1 MCACAPLQQQ
11 DAEQPRHQTASLRVT
26 FGGKWEQKP
35 FTSPT
40 CSSPL
45 SVSTW
50 GAPSVNQGVLWCQ
63 GLIIK
68 VKFCGHVRPEAGGQ
82 RVKGEGGLPRHTHSC
97 ASPSLP
103 ALSLSCSP
111 LPPFSMLPSPTSPSP
126 FPPGFRG
133 PTQGPGIRGCPHF
146 SSCSSLASGSSSD
159 LSSSL

>member
-1 MCACAPLQQQ
+1 MCACATLQQQ
-11 DAEQPRHQTASLRVT
+11 DAGQPRHQTASLRVT
-26 FGGKWEQKP
+26 FEVSGSR
-35 FTSPT
+35 SPSPPPT
-40 CSSPL
+40 RPSPL

-50 GAPSVNQGVLWCQ
+50 GAPPVNQGVLWCH

-82 RVKGEGGLPRHTHSC
+82 GVKGEGGLPRHPTRVLRPAC
-97 ASPSLP
+97 QVSLL
-103 ALSLSCSP
+103 LSS